1 MSKFDED
8 PTTLSEQE
16 ISIINQTNQSESEG
30 SNSSPCAVME
40 PTLDEEE
47 KINSI

>member
-1 MSKFDED
+1 MSKFHED
-8 PTTLSEQE
+8 PTTLSEHE
-16 ISIINQTNQSESEG
+16 ISIISESEG

>member
-8 PTTLSEQE
+8 PTTLSEHE
-16 ISIINQTNQSESEG
+16 ISIISESEG
-30 SNSSPCAVME
+30 NNNSNNSSPCAVME

>member
-8 PTTLSEQE
+8 PTTLSEHE
-16 ISIINQTNQSESEG
+16 ISIINQTNQSSESEG
-30 SNSSPCAVME
+30 SNSSPCVMD
-40 PTLDEEE
+40 PTLDEE